1 MFKTA
6 QMVAAEV
13 QWMTVVPDNVA
24 NVRGYHPFIPC
35 FLSLFNS
42 GLLFFY
48 SYLLMVTFSV
58 LYNVRKATSQDQLR
72 PSNALICSDQNSE
85 TQRLFSLQTK

>member
-6 QMVAAEV
+6 QAVAAEV
-13 QWMTVVPDNVA
+13 QGMTVVPDKVT

-42 GLLFFY
+42 GLLFY
-48 SYLLMVTFSV
+48 SYL
-58 LYNVRKATSQDQLR
+58 N
-72 PSNALICSDQNSE
+72 
-85 TQRLFSLQTK
+85 

>member
-1 MFKTA
+1 
-6 QMVAAEV
+6 
-13 QWMTVVPDNVA
+13 
-24 NVRGYHPFIPC
+24 
-35 FLSLFNS
+35 
-42 GLLFFY
+42 
-48 SYLLMVTFSV
+48 MVTFSV

>member
-6 QMVAAEV
+6 QTVAAEV
-13 QWMTVVPDNVA
+13 QGMTVVPDNVT
-24 NVRGYHPFIPC
+24 NVRGYHPFISC

-42 GLLFFY
+42 GLLFLF
-48 SYLLMVTFSV
+48 LLKLMVTFSV
-58 LYNVRKATSQDQLR
+58 LHNVRKATSQDQLR